1 MGLKLGAYKLT
12 DHFNLVVEHFLGEAG
27 VSAEEDSGVHDCVSP
42 GECSGDAG
50 VVYFWKGRAVGTNQA
65 YTLGTVFAHLHEN
78 GLPEEIAPK
87 EHAIS
92 DLFFIQVERQ
102 CSMSK
107 GRGGLDTNHEAEPR
121 AVCAATS
128 GVPGEIGNLRAET

>member
-1 MGLKLGAYKLT
+1 LGAYKLT

-42 GECSGDAG
+42 GECSGYAG

-92 DLFFIQVERQ
+92 DLFFIQVVSQGTVGEG
-102 CSMSK
+102 S
-107 GRGGLDTNHEAEPR
+107 GGFDADHETEPR
-121 AVCAATS
+121 AVGAAAG
-128 GVPGEIGNLRAET
+128 GVPREIGDLRLDT